1 VTDILPPFSTI
12 KRKTPVKRVRA
23 KARPNRLKGKAME
36 QLRRECFERD
46 GYRCQGYQTLRFE
59 SLGGIELPVICNT
72 PVTWE
77 SGHMA
82 HIGAKRR
89 HGDSLENVRTLCA
102 ECHIKEHSYGKSGIK
117 PCPKKPRI
125 EA

>member
-1 VTDILPPFSTI
+1 VTDIPYTTL
-12 KRKTPVKRVRA
+12 KRKKPVRKVRA
-23 KARPNRLKGKAME
+23 KARPNRKKGKAME

-46 GYRCQGYQTLRFE
+46 GYICQGVLRECRCGQKVFC
-59 SLGGIELPVICNT
+59 LKR
-72 PVTWE
+72 VTWE

-102 ECHIKEHSYGKSGIK
+102 ECHHIEHSYGKSGVK
-117 PCPKKPRI
+117 PCPPKQLI
-125 EA
+125 EEN